1 MSLSQPPITPEQIAA
16 LPPEFR
22 ALLQAVIDH
31 FEKRIAGLEAELTAV
46 KTELTATKAELTSV
60 KAELAAT
67 KKTPRN
73 SSLPP
78 SSEHPHAKPAPRKE
92 HRGKKPGGQPGHP
105 KHERALIPTA
115 RCQAVVVVKPEAC
128 RRCGQSLSGSDMQ
141 ALRHQV
147 WDIPEIT
154 PLVTEYQL
162 HRLICP
168 CCRETTCGQ
177 LPAGVPHSQA
187 GPRLVALTALLMGC
201 FKQSKRRVALFLEQ
215 VLDQPCSPGWV
226 VKLQNQA
233 TAALAPAYEELTRQ
247 LPAERVLGIDESPT
261 KEARLKSWL
270 WVFVAGS
277 YTVFALRTTRAA
289 TVLEELLTETFEGVV
304 NCDRAKMYWNK
315 GRPQWCWAHLKR
327 DFQALI
333 DHPDHQV
340 KRLGHDLMHRTRLLF
355 RHWARC
361 RDGTI
366 TRAGMLR
373 LMRPIRQEVDS
384 LLLRGAFSGNPKLIG
399 MCNPLYDHREWLWTF
414 LDVAGV
420 EPTNNVSE
428 RALRPAVI
436 WRKLSFGTQ
445 SASGSRFVETI
456 LTVVETCRRQSRNSF
471 QYLTAAIKAH
481 FAAQPT
487 PSLLTGA

>member
-1 MSLSQPPITPEQIAA
+1 MSPTQPPITPEQIAA

-46 KTELTATKAELTSV
+46 K
-60 KAELAAT
+60 AELAAT

-92 HRGKKPGGQPGHP
+92 QSGKKPGGQPGHP
-105 KHERALIPTA
+105 RHERALIPTA
-115 RCQAVVVVKPEAC
+115 QCQAVVTVKPEAC
-128 RRCGQSLSGSDMQ
+128 RRCGQSLSGRDTQ

-177 LPAGVPHSQA
+177 LPSGVPHSQA

-215 VLDQPCSPGWV
+215 VLNQPCSPGWV

-233 TAALAPAYEELTRQ
+233 TAALTPAYEELTRQ
-247 LPAERVLGIDESPT
+247 LPAERILGIDESPT

-289 TVLEELLTETFEGVV
+289 TVLEELLTETFAGVV
-304 NCDRAKMYWNK
+304 NCDRAKMYWK
-315 GRPQWCWAHLKR
+315 IGRPQWCWAHLKR
-327 DFQALI
+327 DFQEPVESVGPPM
-333 DHPDHQV
+333 DQ
-340 KRLGHDLMHRTRLLF
+340 RLEAYSRLVHNL
-355 RHWARC
+355 
-361 RDGTI
+361 GI
-366 TRAGMLR
+366 
-373 LMRPIRQEVDS
+373 S
-384 LLLRGAFSGNPKLIG
+384 LNI
-399 MCNPLYDHREWLWTF
+399 
-414 LDVAGV
+414 
-420 EPTNNVSE
+420 
-428 RALRPAVI
+428 ALRTAVVDLNARGDWNI
-436 WRKLSFGTQ
+436 LPDILPTTKDFTDEQWLKWLGDQ
-445 SASGSRFVETI
+445 LGPEPPTI
-456 LTVVETCRRQSRNSF
+456 
-471 QYLTAAIKAH
+471 
-481 FAAQPT
+481 
-487 PSLLTGA
+487 